1 MIQINRKISLEPFK
15 SRLPGI
21 IPAIMNNTLYTFGYA
36 LIARQNAY
44 PSNYG
49 MCPCSIVIPND
60 KEWSKAIYK
69 SQSIYNNWDENS
81 NWDYKGKDEDNDKM
95 IVSYRRLVTWY
106 HFFENYYHLLM
117 DYGSCGKIYTSAV
130 QYYDCETQGNSTGNL
145 YYKGDRAFYEE
156 LDKKFYN
163 LGGKVEKEYNIDEC
177 GEKYLINLT
186 DNGFYNWICTNCI
199 PRFIIP
205 KQYRDEW
212 NATHIFYPDA
222 IKWVGWF
229 ANRINIY
236 KDYKSAN
243 DCKNASNCCDCEKFF
258 KLGGI
263 EIYDLLRSFVKNT
276 RSIANDW
283 KDWKTPNE
291 RNTSDDT
298 SDNTHSGLTYIK
310 DASTIKT
317 QVSLQINVDDMG
329 EMSPMEEEW
338 KGGIDY
344 GNGKVSGGTIV
355 RYNDTVYKLNS
366 IDKKDLV
373 EINGRLQYGYKF
385 DEKYL
390 EYKFGNEDANRYK
403 NDRFE
408 PDSNK
413 HWLDYT
419 DYYISANTSD
429 STKDFNE
436 FQPSKD
442 SYIFSFNE
450 NGQKVKLSGYTES
463 EEKNKEI
470 SIANNKAI
478 SISYNIERNGDLGY
492 ILIDGTPYE
501 IFDKQEYITYQS
513 NGKNPYLDGRI
524 FLVERDPITNVP
536 YVVINKTTYVSKDG
550 KTFPFYKPDTSTSDV
565 HFPLGKF
572 IYYKDTLYKVN
583 EENKKPINVIIGY
596 DNYGYEYPYIDG
608 YITYNNETYY
618 VKGDTLYTSSTI
630 FSSGATTTDATS
642 ENTSQ
647 ESDSSKKRY
656 ESYVITDLKEVNN
669 QDWGYIVNINK
680 DKEKYVVN
688 IYPKNY
694 TTYNAN
700 YIEGKTE
707 SKLLD
712 LQSSERTY
720 DDLGNPLDGYYN
732 LGKQNYAQPPEGEIL
747 EPLYQ
752 VGTVKNLTP
761 IDSISNGNVN
771 YFCGDILYKMVFYYV
786 DDDGNKVIFYDIDD
800 DGNKKNKYAID
811 WSKEIDKAES
821 ERKTT
826 LKTIEGCKE
835 EKEDIQKKYNKKYNA
850 TITSDKR
857 DEDELKEL
865 VKTYQSFQD
874 DIRCDITYYMGAT
887 LEYVE
892 GKGYKLAEGYN
903 KGVEYNETVVF
914 KYKPQKYYLKEDD
927 FYMINVIVPER
938 EVNTIYS
945 NTYGLQYN
953 DNLASIKMKI
963 DILGDN
969 DKEFKPEKGF
979 AHNNNT
985 IIEPVIRQEY
995 KFGISSLQ
1003 SVDSDIYIDRGI
1015 NAAFEKHLKLGEV
1028 STMEELTQYSNGFF
1042 KILNT

>member
-1 MIQINRKISLEPFK
+1 MIHLQRKISLEPFK

-21 IPAIMNNTLYTFGYA
+21 IPAIMNNKLYTFGSE
-36 LIARQNAY
+36 LLGRENAY

-49 MCPCSIVIPND
+49 MCPCSIVIPKNLA
-60 KEWSKAIYK
+60 EHISYK
-69 SQSIYNNWDENS
+69 IYNKKEEYGTEKEKKYRWNYNAGSE
-81 NWDYKGKDEDNDKM
+81 M

-130 QYYDCETQGNSTGNL
+130 QYYDCETQGNSAGNL
-145 YYKGDRAFYEE
+145 YYKGDRNFYES

-163 LGGKVEKEYNIDEC
+163 IGGRVEKVYNTGEREEVKVNDKREEEKANNEC
-177 GEKYLINLT
+177 DKKYIINLN
-186 DNGFYNWICTNCI
+186 DIGFYNWICTNCI

-205 KQYRDEW
+205 KQFRDEW

-229 ANRINIY
+229 ANRIDIY
-236 KDYKSAN
+236 KDYTSAN

-258 KLGGI
+258 KLGG
-263 EIYDLLRSFVKNT
+263 EDMYKSLYDFVQNT
-276 RSIANDW
+276 RDIAKKWENGEL
-283 KDWKTPNE
+283 K
-291 RNTSDDT
+291 
-298 SDNTHSGLTYIK
+298 YIK
-310 DASTIKT
+310 DASTIRT

-344 GNGKVSGGTIV
+344 GNGKVSGGTVV
-355 RYNDTVYKLNS
+355 RYNDDVYMLDATLDAKGKADPKP
-366 IDKKDLV
+366 IRK
-373 EINGRLQYGYKF
+373 RLQYGYKF
-385 DEKYL
+385 DEEFL
-390 EYKFGNEDANRYK
+390 EYKFGNDLAKRYIGES
-403 NDRFE
+403 FE
-408 PDSNK
+408 KDSNK

-429 STKDFNE
+429 NNKDFNE
-436 FQPSKD
+436 FQPPKD
-442 SYIFSFNE
+442 SYIFGFNE

-478 SISYNIERNGDLGY
+478 SISYNIERNGGLGY

-501 IFDKQEYITYQS
+501 IFGRQEYITYQS
-513 NGKNPYLDGRI
+513 NEKNPYLDGRI

-550 KTFPFYKPDTSTSDV
+550 KTFPFYKPDNASNVPFET
-565 HFPLGKF
+565 GKF

-583 EENKKPINVIIGY
+583 EENEKPINVIIGY

-618 VKGDTLYTSSTI
+618 VKGDTLYTSSTS
-630 FSSGATTTDATS
+630 FSSITATTDAKS

-647 ESDSSKKRY
+647 ESDSSEKKY
-656 ESYVITDLKEVNN
+656 KSYVITDLKEVNN
-669 QDWGYIVNINK
+669 QEWGYYK
-680 DKEKYVVN
+680 DKEKYVVS

-720 DDLGNPLDGYYN
+720 DDLGNPLDGYYRLN
-732 LGKQNYAQPPEGEIL
+732 NQKYAQPPEGEIL

-761 IDSISNGNVN
+761 IDSIVDGKH
-771 YFCGDILYKMVFYYV
+771 FCGDILYKMDFYYV
-786 DDDGNKVIFYDIDD
+786 DDDGNKVD
-800 DGNKKNKYAID
+800 KNGTYYTLD
-811 WSKEIDKAES
+811 WNDEISAS
-821 ERKTT
+821 TKTT
-826 LKTIEGCKE
+826 TLSAITSCKDKK
-835 EKEDIQKKYNKKYNA
+835 EKIQSDYNSNYESA
-850 TITSDKR
+850 ITSDER
-857 DEDELKEL
+857 DEEGFKKL
-865 VKTYQSFQD
+865 VETYQSFQD
-874 DIRCDITYYMGAT
+874 DIRCDVTYYMGAT

-903 KGVEYNETVVF
+903 SGVEYNETVVF

-969 DKEFKPEKGF
+969 DDEFKPEKGF

-1028 STMEELTQYSNGFF
+1028 STMEDLTQYSNGFF
-1042 KILNT
+1042 KIMNS

>member
-1 MIQINRKISLEPFK
+1 
-15 SRLPGI
+15 
-21 IPAIMNNTLYTFGYA
+21 MNNTLYTFGDA
-36 LIARQNAY
+36 LIKRQNAY

-49 MCPCSIVIPND
+49 MCPCSIVIPNNFNISYKIYNGLEEYTKIEND
-60 KEWSKAIYK
+60 KEVKYRWNYDGGS
-69 SQSIYNNWDENS
+69 E
-81 NWDYKGKDEDNDKM
+81 M

-117 DYGSCGKIYTSAV
+117 DYGSCGKIYTSAT

-145 YYKGDRAFYEE
+145 YYEGDRDYYKG
-156 LDKKFYN
+156 LDEKFKK
-163 LGGKVEKEYNIDEC
+163 LGGIIEKIYNTGEREEVKEENDERN
-177 GEKYLINLT
+177 EKYIINLN
-186 DNGFYNWICTNCI
+186 DKGLYNWICTNCI

-205 KQYRDEW
+205 KQLRDEW

-222 IKWVGWF
+222 IKWAGWF
-229 ANRINIY
+229 ANRIDIY
-236 KDYKSAN
+236 KDYKSID
-243 DCKNASNCCDCEKFF
+243 DCRNTSNCCDCEKFF
-258 KLGGI
+258 KLGG
-263 EIYDLLRSFVKNT
+263 EDMYNRLRDFVKKT

-283 KDWKTPNE
+283 KTPNK

-298 SDNTHSGLTYIK
+298 NSGLTYIE
-310 DASTIKT
+310 DASTIRT

-344 GNGKVSGGTIV
+344 GNGNDSGSTIV
-355 RYNDTVYKLNS
+355 RYNANVYMLNP
-366 IDKKDLV
+366 KKDIK
-373 EINGRLQYGYKF
+373 ESINNINGRLQYGYNFDKEFLENKF
-385 DEKYL
+385 
-390 EYKFGNEDANRYK
+390 A
-403 NDRFE
+403 
-408 PDSNK
+408 SN
-413 HWLDYT
+413 HWKDYT
-419 DYYISANTSD
+419 DYYISNHTTEFKPDNTY
-429 STKDFNE
+429 FG
-436 FQPSKD
+436 
-442 SYIFSFNE
+442 FNE
-450 NGQKVKLSGYTES
+450 NGQKVILKDGTFTAE
-463 EEKNKEI
+463 
-470 SIANNKAI
+470 NNEAI
-478 SISYNIERNGDLGY
+478 SVSYNIERNGSLGY
-492 ILIDGTPYE
+492 ILIDDTPYE
-501 IFDKQEYITYQS
+501 IFEQEYITYQS

-524 FLVERDPITNVP
+524 FLVERYPVTNVP
-536 YVVINKTTYVSKDG
+536 YVVIKKMTYISKDRR
-550 KTFPFYKPDTSTSDV
+550 TFPFYKPEDASSVPFKT
-565 HFPLGKF
+565 GKF

-583 EENKKPINVIIGY
+583 EDNEKPKNVIIGY
-596 DNYGYEYPYIDG
+596 DDYKYEYPHIDG
-608 YITYNNETYY
+608 YITYDNSTYY
-618 VKGDTLYTSSTI
+618 VLENNIYTSSIDINDDTNYITTI
-630 FSSGATTTDATS
+630 LNEAD
-642 ENTSQ
+642 
-647 ESDSSKKRY
+647 
-656 ESYVITDLKEVNN
+656 N
-669 QDWGYIVNINK
+669 QDWGYIVS
-680 DKEKYVVN
+680 DDVVK

-694 TTYNAN
+694 TIYNAH

-712 LQSSERTY
+712 LQTSERTY

-732 LGKQNYAQPPEGEIL
+732 NQKYAQPLEGEIL

-761 IDSISNGNVN
+761 IDSIVDGKH
-771 YFCGDILYKMVFYYV
+771 FCGDILYKMDFYYV
-786 DDDGNKVIFYDIDD
+786 DDDGNKVDAS
-800 DGNKKNKYAID
+800 GTSCTID
-811 WSKEIDKAES
+811 WKNEITAS
-821 ERKTT
+821 TKTT
-826 LKTIEGCKE
+826 TLSTILKCKNTK
-835 EKEDIQKKYNKKYNA
+835 EKIQSDYNA
-850 TITSDKR
+850 TYDSIIKSDER
-857 DEDELKEL
+857 DEDELKKL
-865 VKTYQSFQD
+865 VKKYQSFQD

-887 LEYVE
+887 LEYIE

-903 KGVEYNETVVF
+903 SGVEYNETVVF

-1028 STMEELTQYSNGFF
+1028 STMEDLTQYSNGFF
-1042 KILNT
+1042 KIMNS